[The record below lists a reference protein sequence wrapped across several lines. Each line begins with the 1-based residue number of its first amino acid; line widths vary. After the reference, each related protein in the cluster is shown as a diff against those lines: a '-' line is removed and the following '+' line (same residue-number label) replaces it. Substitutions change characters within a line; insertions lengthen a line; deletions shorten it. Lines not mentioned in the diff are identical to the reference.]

1 MSLYAQGL
9 TTGKVID
16 CGDGMFHNANTQT
29 IVRLK
34 KETDDLYFL
43 INEKGRIVADVQQDL
58 EATRD

>member
-34 KETDDLYFL
+34 KETD
-43 INEKGRIVADVQQDL
+43 VL
-58 EATRD
+58 EGD